1 MRLLRFIV
9 CVMLVVMVVS
19 SCRDK
24 VICPAFQSTYIL
36 DDSVRQTYF
45 SYLWKLDEK
54 ERQAYLAKQTAK
66 DTIPDEVSTTPRA
79 EYFAYVEPYIPPV
92 EEVKKNKYGI
102 IRYQPYL
109 LKQFRMRTAP
119 MENVLGLPKEPEVID
134 DEGVFIA
141 SDFQSGD
148 SLALSRDSLA
158 FARNDTVNFA
168 DTIIVDVP
176 LAVRTQEDQGPK
188 YLYKYDP
195 ENRVYNMDQVYY
207 NKYFGESLVYKPR
220 PKPPAQPQDSL
231 ANNKGSF
238 FKRLFG
244 KGKVEVDSTFNVDAL
259 INATD
264 QQLRQPTDST
274 TVDDGFGT
282 PPPPNNGGGNETPE
296 ENPSEGEE
304 ESEEENE

>member
-1 MRLLRFIV
+1 
-9 CVMLVVMVVS
+9 MLMAMVIS
-19 SCRDK
+19 SCQDK

-45 SYLWKLDEK
+45 SYLWKLDEA
-54 ERQAYLAKQTAK
+54 ERQSYLAQQAAK

-92 EEVKKNKYGI
+92 EQVKKNKYGI

-134 DEGVFIA
+134 DQGQFVA
-141 SDFQSGD
+141 SDFQPGD
-148 SLALSRDSLA
+148 SLSVSTDSLSLA
-158 FARNDTVNFA
+158 VNDSVNYA
-168 DTIIVDVP
+168 DTIVVDVP
-176 LAVRTQEDQGPK
+176 LAVRVEEDKGPK

-207 NKYFGESLVYKPR
+207 NKYFGEQLVYKP
-220 PKPPAQPQDSL
+220 PKKLPEQPQDSL
-231 ANNKGSF
+231 AEEKQGF

-244 KGKVEVDSTFNVDAL
+244 GGRASFEADSTYNIDAL
-259 INATD
+259 IESTG
-264 QQLRQPTDST
+264 QQIESDST
-274 TVDDGFGT
+274 SVEDDGFGNF
-282 PPPPNNGGGNETPE
+282 PSNDPNVPE
-296 ENPSEGEE
+296 ENEEEGEE
-304 ESEEENE
+304 GGN